1 MNRVTNTS
9 RHTQGFTLIELVLA
23 MSFISILLITIAT
36 TVIQMSATFSKGM
49 ALKEVNQTARELDA
63 DLTRTFAASEPVSLT
78 SGNGQYYVNDAGGRL
93 CLGTFS
99 YIWNTEEALSG
110 GEGKERVVK
119 YASGAGADPSKRPN
133 VKIRFLKVP
142 DGNRYYCSV
151 DGGAPVASV
160 VTVEDAKVATE
171 LIEAGDRKLGIQRF
185 TVSSLSSAS
194 DTATGQ
200 RLYSVGYVIGSGNV
214 SAMNDTRTACLT
226 TGEGA
231 DPAYCH
237 VRDFNLVIRTGLG
250 G

>member
-1 MNRVTNTS
+1 
-9 RHTQGFTLIELVLA
+9 
-23 MSFISILLITIAT
+23 
-36 TVIQMSATFSKGM
+36 
-49 ALKEVNQTARELDA
+49 
-63 DLTRTFAASEPVSLT
+63 
-78 SGNGQYYVNDAGGRL
+78 
-93 CLGTFS
+93 
-99 YIWNTEEALSG
+99 
-110 GEGKERVVK
+110 
-119 YASGAGADPSKRPN
+119 
-133 VKIRFLKVP
+133 
-142 DGNRYYCSV
+142 
-151 DGGAPVASV
+151 VASV